1 VLTSGGGGSGGTDDD
16 GWTPVHPSIEDPEVA
31 VRVAAQ
37 DDACTR
43 ACEVAVSCDSVF
55 ADVDRCRFELFCN
68 NTGFN
73 VDMVVQAEMGTVP
86 EVMTCLDAGAAHMNC
101 VAALDCPGYLGWWNE
116 DPVPFP
122 CAAEQ
127 AAEEAARAAMNLF
140 GW

>member
-1 VLTSGGGGSGGTDDD
+1 
-16 GWTPVHPSIEDPEVA
+16 

>member
-1 VLTSGGGGSGGTDDD
+1 MLTSGGGGSGGTDDD

-101 VAALDCPGYLGWWNE
+101 VAALDCPGYLAWWNE

-127 AAEEAARAAMNLF
+127 AAEEAACAAMNLF